1 MVQVLSFQT
10 WLLNDHC
17 ANVAVAGLY
26 GSGILNN
33 KFLERFRSFIERSNI
48 SSIPRGQRR
57 DATTVSR
64 PAIES
69 EVIKQFEAKKKSFG
83 DDQDKRLSKP
93 MFIRIPGL
101 DDTYASSRKP
111 LGFGGVDIPR

>member
-1 MVQVLSFQT
+1 M
-10 WLLNDHC
+10 
-17 ANVAVAGLY
+17 
-26 GSGILNN
+26 NN
-33 KFLERFRSFIERSNI
+33 KFLERFRSFMELNNI

-57 DATTVSR
+57 EATAISR

-69 EVIKQFEAKKKSFG
+69 EAMKEFEAKKKSFG
-83 DDQDKRLSKP
+83 DSQDKELNRP

-101 DDTYASSRKP
+101 EDRCDKLQRP